1 MRIGTRLVLAVLPVG
16 AALLLPSAAQ
26 AWPLPD
32 RGDPFTMTTDRIA
45 CGSGSVRV
53 TLRNQT
59 PQLARFDLRVDAR
72 SVATGS
78 IPARKQVVRT
88 VRIDRGTTRE
98 IEAFSVT
105 DTHPDTLLD
114 STRVRNDC
122 AWGRERRH
130 GRLPYTGPP
139 SDLWGKLATA
149 AGLVVM
155 GGIMWW
161 YGSVWPRSV
170 PDGPL

>member
-1 MRIGTRLVLAVLPVG
+1 MRIGTRLVLAALPVG
-16 AALLLPSAAQ
+16 AVLLLPSPAE
-26 AWPLPD
+26 AWPD
-32 RGDPFTMTTDRIA
+32 RGDPFTMTTDKLG

-59 PQLARFDLRVDAR
+59 PQLARFDLRVDAT

-88 VRIDRGTTRE
+88 VKIDRGATRE

-105 DTHPDTLLD
+105 DTHPDTLID

-122 AWGRERRH
+122 AWGRGHGRGH

-139 SDLWGKLATA
+139 SDLWGKLATGG
-149 AGLVVM
+149 GLVVM

>member
-1 MRIGTRLVLAVLPVG
+1 MRIGTRLVLAALPVG
-16 AALLLPSAAQ
+16 AVLLLPSSAE

-32 RGDPFTMTTDRIA
+32 RGDPFTMTTDKLA

-59 PQLARFDLRVDAR
+59 PQLARFDLRADAT

-88 VRIDRGTTRE
+88 VRISRGTTRE
-98 IEAFSVT
+98 IEAYSVT
-105 DTHPDTLLD
+105 DTHPDTLID

-122 AWGRERRH
+122 AWGRGHSR
-130 GRLPYTGPP
+130 RLPYTGPP
-139 SDLWGKLATA
+139 SDLLGKLATGG
-149 AGLVVM
+149 GLVVM

-170 PDGPL
+170 PDGPR